1 MAVERSLRPVLRP
14 EPKNPV
20 ILPDDSAVQYF
31 YDKGPDSAPAD
42 TPSKNTLSEDEQ
54 GFATLEM
61 GADMAPLLR
70 NNPIAR
76 LGYDP
81 EIINYKGESTGE
93 SAYYRPGFTRASDE
107 VVYSEDYG
115 SSPDIISHEF
125 MHRGWKMLLDL
136 NKKIGDEAFKEKY
149 GLAAITLL
157 QALDEELAVE
167 LRDDPDATW
176 TLPFEGSYENEDS
189 ERRDNVRQMQST
201 IQSVDPAMLRDYRHV
216 GYYDPKIIPNG
227 DLFNRGYE
235 GLDRAANDLL
245 AEMGQVPP
253 VDPNDIEAKEAEKQG
268 VFSWFMSLFEKEPA
282 REELTDTFAEMALG
296 GLATARRG
304 ITTQEGED
312 MANNKVQLDRKKADA
327 NKDGKVSKYEELSGE
342 AKQLAM
348 VDDPDQD
355 EKVKMSHGG
364 MAMMGDYGE
373 GLMSNYDPVSG
384 NPIPLG
390 SSAENVRDDIDAK
403 ISTDEYVL
411 PAHVVKWHG
420 LKHIMEMQS
429 EAEMGLM
436 SMDMSGLIQEVGG
449 EEDEYADH
457 MMYDP
462 QTGEGRMTT
471 SYEDHLDLKNQGWD
485 HESDAQEKP
494 DSEGS
499 EDAQVSDAS
508 GSEQEEKETLETP
521 EGNQIEVAG
530 VETTLIEPEVDETED
545 YKKNK
550 YGKSTGSFGIKK
562 NPSVAFIM

>member
-20 ILPDDSAVQYF
+20 ILPDGSSDQNF
-31 YDKGPDSAPAD
+31 FDMGPDSAPAD

-157 QALDEELAVE
+157 QVLDEELAVE

-176 TLPFEGSYENEDS
+176 TLPFEGSYENENS

-216 GYYDPKIIPNG
+216 GSYDPKIIPNG

-342 AKQLAM
+342 AKQRAM

-355 EKVKMSHGG
+355 EKVSMSHGG
-364 MAMMGDYGE
+364 MAMMDEYGE

-436 SMDMSGLIQEVGG
+436 SMDMSGLIQEV
-449 EEDEYADH
+449 
-457 MMYDP
+457 
-462 QTGEGRMTT
+462 
-471 SYEDHLDLKNQGWD
+471 
-485 HESDAQEKP
+485 ESDTQEEP
-494 DSEGS
+494 DSEGV
-499 EDAQVSDAS
+499 EDAEVSDA
-508 GSEQEEKETLETP
+508 GDSEQEEEETLETP

-545 YKKNK
+545 YKENK